1 MKRSVN
7 FRGNKAT
14 VTRKALGARSLLA
27 TMKFVGMTEEEQ
39 RSFLHRATCTCGP
52 NDGCHV
58 CSSRLRPNKDSTP

>member
-39 RSFLHRATCTCGP
+39 RSFLPTNYIEIGRA
-52 NDGCHV
+52 HV
-58 CSSRLRPNKDSTP
+58 